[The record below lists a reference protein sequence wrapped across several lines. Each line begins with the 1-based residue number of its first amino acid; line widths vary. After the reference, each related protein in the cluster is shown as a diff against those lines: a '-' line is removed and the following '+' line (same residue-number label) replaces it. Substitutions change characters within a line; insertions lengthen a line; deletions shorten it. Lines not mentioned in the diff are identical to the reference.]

1 MAWSAPEEWSR
12 WDPEELMICPFDEVH
27 KIKAK
32 RFQHHLLKCRRNH
45 PDKDFV
51 SCPFNAKHLMLRSE
65 LKHHVIRCP
74 DRSAIEQYN
83 YKGNEKDEDGF
94 FFKGDTSVP
103 TYYHSEKLEDPLSEN
118 WDDEDDNLQRPELIG
133 NVPPIART
141 PSLSPE
147 DRERLKRRM
156 RSEAV
161 SRGANPERLLRS
173 EESPARLDFHGC
185 SNVSPF
191 GNLEKNS
198 SSHGHISPQ
207 RPKTKSNPIFQHCIG
222 KMQNLNGNTNNEPSK
237 EHGLIRDET
246 EQNALRHDLDG
257 YFTSSKSAD
266 LRIRNM
272 GDQVARL
279 KLGVE
284 RNSQEVHEASG
295 VRGVTGPRGS
305 TGIVP
310 PHFSGFGRARL
321 AAEARKNN
329 FGGISSSP
337 PKAAGNGTVKTVPSY
352 GRGRGILS
360 YC

>member
-1 MAWSAPEEWSR
+1 
-12 WDPEELMICPFDEVH
+12 
-27 KIKAK
+27 
-32 RFQHHLLKCRRNH
+32 
-45 PDKDFV
+45 
-51 SCPFNAKHLMLRSE
+51 MLRSE
-65 LKHHVIRCP
+65 K
-74 DRSAIEQYN
+74 
-83 YKGNEKDEDGF
+83 
-94 FFKGDTSVP
+94 
-103 TYYHSEKLEDPLSEN
+103 
-118 WDDEDDNLQRPELIG
+118 
-133 NVPPIART
+133 
-141 PSLSPE
+141 
-147 DRERLKRRM
+147 
-156 RSEAV
+156 
-161 SRGANPERLLRS
+161 
-173 EESPARLDFHGC
+173 SPAGLDFHEC

-222 KMQNLNGNTNNEPSK
+222 KMQNLNRNTNNEPSK

-246 EQNALRHDLDG
+246 EQSALRHDLDG
-257 YFTSSKSAD
+257 HFTSSKSAD

-337 PKAAGNGTVKTVPSY
+337 PKAAGKWWFACLLVSVVVVDVFVFSNDRCKVEPTRCREGMA
-352 GRGRGILS
+352 RAFCLLS
-360 YC
+360 KRTSPRA

>member
-1 MAWSAPEEWSR
+1 M
-12 WDPEELMICPFDEVH
+12 
-27 KIKAK
+27 
-32 RFQHHLLKCRRNH
+32 
-45 PDKDFV
+45 
-51 SCPFNAKHLMLRSE
+51 
-65 LKHHVIRCP
+65 
-74 DRSAIEQYN
+74 
-83 YKGNEKDEDGF
+83 
-94 FFKGDTSVP
+94 
-103 TYYHSEKLEDPLSEN
+103 
-118 WDDEDDNLQRPELIG
+118 
-133 NVPPIART
+133 
-141 PSLSPE
+141 
-147 DRERLKRRM
+147 
-156 RSEAV
+156 
-161 SRGANPERLLRS
+161 LRS

-222 KMQNLNGNTNNEPSK
+222 KMQNFNGNTNNEPSK

-246 EQNALRHDLDG
+246 EQSALRHDLDG
-257 YFTSSKSAD
+257 HFTSSKSAD

-337 PKAAGNGTVKTVPSY
+337 PKAAGKWWFVCLLVSIVVVDVFVFSNHRCRISH
-352 GRGRGILS
+352 R
-360 YC
+360 C